1 MSWTTFQDVTDRWVG
16 AGVPTDEDLVEAL
29 IADAEAVILSEYPRI
44 QERIDAETLPLATVV
59 LVVVRMVSR
68 QLRNPEG
75 LTYWQQTTG
84 PFGQA
89 RNYGSNPQDVW
100 LTPDEKKLLSPSQK
114 GKAFSVDLAPDA
126 GIIFVARIK
135 ERDLISGEVSGLY
148 GEFDE

>member
-1 MSWTTFQDVTDRWVG
+1 MSWTTFQDVIDRWVG
-16 AGVPTDEDLVEAL
+16 PGVPDDSDLVAAL
-29 IADAEAVILSEYPRI
+29 ITDAEAVILSAYPRI
-44 QERIDAETLPLATVV
+44 QERIDADTLPLSTVV

-100 LTPDEKKLLSPSQK
+100 LTPDEKNLLSPRKK
-114 GKAFSVDLAPDA
+114 GKAFSVDLGYNA
-126 GIIFVARIK
+126 GLSSIRRLT
-135 ERDLISGEVSGLY
+135 ERELITGETAGLI
-148 GEFDE
+148 EDSE

>member
-16 AGVPTDEDLVEAL
+16 PGVPEDSDLVAAL
-29 IADAEAVILSEYPRI
+29 IVDAEAVILSEYPRI
-44 QERIDAETLPLATVV
+44 QERIDAETLPLSTVV
-59 LVVVRMVSR
+59 MVVVRMVSR

-100 LTPDEKKLLSPSQK
+100 LTPDEKKLLSPSKK
-114 GKAFSVDLAPDA
+114 GKAFSVNLAPDA
-126 GIIFVARIK
+126 GLTFVARLA
-135 ERDLISGEVSGLY
+135 EVDLISGETNGHAED
-148 GEFDE
+148 GE

>member
-1 MSWTTFQDVTDRWVG
+1 MSWATFEDVTDRWIG
-16 AGVPTDEDLVEAL
+16 PNAPADDDLVTAL
-29 IADAEAVILSEYPRI
+29 IADAESVILSEYPRI
-44 QERIDAETLPLATVV
+44 QERIDAETLPLSTVI

-89 RNYGSNPQDVW
+89 RNFGSAPQDLW
-100 LTPDEKKLLSPSQK
+100 LTPEEKNLLSPRRK

-126 GIIFVARIK
+126 GLTYV
-135 ERDLISGEVSGLY
+135 ERVTEADQISGEVSGLV
-148 GEFDE
+148 GDFE